1 LLLLTLRFS
10 IMENKK
16 SNLPK
21 GGWVIGHIDLSA
33 LNQTCRP
40 PKKIRTEIRR
50 ITDADLKEIKDGL
63 SVLIDE
69 DFTPRTLDFFQNH
82 PLLHLIVPVL
92 KERIQ
97 TDYLSVELFIEIALL
112 LSQIPLLETKDI
124 KSLINDT
131 LCSVYDIEESQNY
144 PMIPKEDF
152 KLLDELRY
160 LLNKYSSNKGNI
172 RNFDQDN
179 FEWQSLISREDFLSV
194 DYEELYVSKDIYENK
209 ISQYFHFF
217 KLGSLILPSYFSLY
231 RKVFTED
238 YQVEILYDELC
249 VEGNVVKVITESG
262 KISREAV
269 LDRMDYPL
277 ALCYIIALD
286 KLTASGT
293 INDKWI
299 INNIDY
305 KYIQTF
311 RSLWWDC
318 SVYAKYSEDSKDG
331 LSFEERV
338 QKNLTLAEMEIGE
351 RLIMPDDYF
360 VTSILLESMEVEK
373 ETCDRESK
381 VIKETSE
388 IKTHS
393 DKTTTQPSE
402 IERTSLGKSHEMQD
416 DNDPKV
422 TLRGR
427 PVFPF
432 RDCFCSNDK
441 DIQDKYLEKFKA
453 IAKGGKGKR
462 VGHMIAAARKVG
474 ILKDTPS
481 FKEAGKELGEI
492 GAESGFKKYKQAPN
506 LEDREYNEIKEIL
519 LEFKKEI
526 EGGNAE

>member
-1 LLLLTLRFS
+1 MQLLTLRFS
-10 IMENKK
+10 IMENEK

-21 GGWVIGHIDLSA
+21 NGWVIRHIDLSA
-33 LNQTCRP
+33 LKQTYRP
-40 PKKIRTEIRR
+40 SKKIREEIRR
-50 ITDADLKEIKDGL
+50 ITDADLKEIKNDL

-69 DFTPRTLDFFQNH
+69 DFTPRTLDFFQSH

-92 KERIQ
+92 KERVQ
-97 TDYLSVELFIEIALL
+97 TYYLSVELFIEIALL

-131 LCSVYDIEESQNY
+131 LCRVRDIEESQSY
-144 PMIPKEDF
+144 PMIPQEDF

-160 LLNKYSSNKGNI
+160 LLSKYSSYKGNAQ
-172 RNFDQDN
+172 NFSQDN
-179 FEWQSLISREDFLSV
+179 FEWQSLISRDDFLSV
-194 DYEELYVSKDIYENK
+194 NYEELYVNKDIYENK

-238 YQVEILYDELC
+238 YQVENLYDELC
-249 VEGNVVKVITESG
+249 VKGNVVEVVTESG
-262 KISREAV
+262 KISRKAV

-338 QKNLTLAEMEIGE
+338 QKNLTLAEMETGE
-351 RLIMPDDYF
+351 RLIMPDD
-360 VTSILLESMEVEK
+360 
-373 ETCDRESK
+373 
-381 VIKETSE
+381 
-388 IKTHS
+388 
-393 DKTTTQPSE
+393 
-402 IERTSLGKSHEMQD
+402 
-416 DNDPKV
+416 NAPKV

-427 PVFPF
+427 PVLSF
-432 RDCFCSNDK
+432 RNCFCSNDK
-441 DIQDKYLEKFKA
+441 DIQDKYIEEFKA
-453 IAKGGKGKR
+453 IAKGGKGKK
-462 VGHMIAAARKVG
+462 VGYMIAAAYDLK
-474 ILKDTPS
+474 ILRVTPS
-481 FKEAGKELGEI
+481 FKEAQKELGEI
-492 GAESGFKKYKQAPN
+492 GAESGYKEFKKDPDQK
-506 LEDREYNEIKEIL
+506 DREYEDIKDRL
-519 LEFKKEI
+519 LQFKKNI

>member
-1 LLLLTLRFS
+1 
-10 IMENKK
+10 MENKK

-40 PKKIRTEIRR
+40 QKKIRTEIRR

-209 ISQYFHFF
+209 IFQYFHFF

-249 VEGNVVKVITESG
+249 VKGNVVEVVTESG

-338 QKNLTLAEMEIGE
+338 QKNLTLAEMETGE
-351 RLIMPDDYF
+351 RLIMPDD
-360 VTSILLESMEVEK
+360 
-373 ETCDRESK
+373 
-381 VIKETSE
+381 
-388 IKTHS
+388 
-393 DKTTTQPSE
+393 
-402 IERTSLGKSHEMQD
+402 
-416 DNDPKV
+416 NAPKV

-427 PVFPF
+427 PVLSF
-432 RDCFCSNDK
+432 RNCFCSNDK
-441 DIQDKYLEKFKA
+441 DIQDKYIEKFKA
-453 IAKGGKGKR
+453 IAKDGKGKR
-462 VGHMIAAARKVG
+462 VGHMIAAARKVE

-481 FKEAGKELGEI
+481 FKEASKELGEI
-492 GAESGFKKYKQAPN
+492 GVESGYKKYKQDPN
-506 LEDREYNEIKEIL
+506 IEDQEYKEIKEKL
-519 LEFKKEI
+519 LGFKKEI

>member
-1 LLLLTLRFS
+1 
-10 IMENKK
+10 MENEK

-21 GGWVIGHIDLSA
+21 NGWVIRHIDLSA
-33 LNQTCRP
+33 LKQTCRP
-40 PKKIRTEIRR
+40 SKKIREEIRR
-50 ITDADLKEIKDGL
+50 ITDADLKEIKNDL

-69 DFTPRTLDFFQNH
+69 DFTPRTLDFFQSH

-92 KERIQ
+92 KERVQ
-97 TDYLSVELFIEIALL
+97 TYYLSVELFIEIALL

-131 LCSVYDIEESQNY
+131 LCRVRDIEESQSY
-144 PMIPKEDF
+144 PMIPQEDF

-160 LLNKYSSNKGNI
+160 LLSKYSSYKGNAQ
-172 RNFDQDN
+172 NFSQDN
-179 FEWQSLISREDFLSV
+179 FEWQSLISRDDFLSV
-194 DYEELYVSKDIYENK
+194 NYEELYVNKDIYENK

-238 YQVEILYDELC
+238 YQVENLYDELC
-249 VEGNVVKVITESG
+249 VKGNVVEVVTESG
-262 KISREAV
+262 KISRKAV

-338 QKNLTLAEMEIGE
+338 QKNLTLAEMETGE
-351 RLIMPDDYF
+351 RLIMPDD
-360 VTSILLESMEVEK
+360 
-373 ETCDRESK
+373 
-381 VIKETSE
+381 
-388 IKTHS
+388 
-393 DKTTTQPSE
+393 
-402 IERTSLGKSHEMQD
+402 
-416 DNDPKV
+416 NAPKV

-427 PVFPF
+427 PVLSF
-432 RDCFCSNDK
+432 RNCFCSNDK
-441 DIQDKYLEKFKA
+441 DIQDKYIEEFKA
-453 IAKGGKGKR
+453 IAKGGKGKK
-462 VGHMIAAARKVG
+462 VGYMIAAAYDLK
-474 ILKDTPS
+474 ILRVTPS
-481 FKEAGKELGEI
+481 FKEAQKELGEI
-492 GAESGFKKYKQAPN
+492 GAESGYKEFKKDPDQK
-506 LEDREYNEIKEIL
+506 DREYEDIKDRL
-519 LEFKKEI
+519 LQFKKNI

>member
-1 LLLLTLRFS
+1 
-10 IMENKK
+10 MENKK

-40 PKKIRTEIRR
+40 QKKIRTEIRR

-209 ISQYFHFF
+209 IFQYFHFF

-249 VEGNVVKVITESG
+249 VKGNVVEVVTESG

-318 SVYAKYSEDSKDG
+318 SVYAKCSEDSKDG

-338 QKNLTLAEMEIGE
+338 QKNLTLAEMETGE

-360 VTSILLESMEVEK
+360 ATSILWESMEE
-373 ETCDRESK
+373 
-381 VIKETSE
+381 IKETTE
-388 IKTHS
+388 KKKHL
-393 DKTTTQPSE
+393 DNTTTKPSKIEITPQEQPH
-402 IERTSLGKSHEMQD
+402 KMPD
-416 DNDPKV
+416 DNVRKV
-422 TLRGR
+422 TQRGR
-427 PVFPF
+427 LPRPF
-432 RDCFCSNDK
+432 RDCFYSNDN
-441 DIQDKYLEKFKA
+441 DIQNKYIEKFKA
-453 IAKGGKGKR
+453 IAEGGKGKK
-462 VGHMIAAARKVG
+462 VGFMIAAAFEIK
-474 ILKDTPS
+474 ILKVTPS
-481 FKEAGKELGEI
+481 FKEAQKEFGEI
-492 GAESGFKKYKQAPN
+492 GDESGYKKYKQSIVKKDQEY
-506 LEDREYNEIKEIL
+506 EDIKNQL
-519 LEFKKEI
+519 LKAKEEI
-526 EGGNAE
+526 EGKMPSSNNGF

>member
-1 LLLLTLRFS
+1 
-10 IMENKK
+10 MENKK

-40 PKKIRTEIRR
+40 QKKIRTEIRR

-209 ISQYFHFF
+209 IFQYFHFF

-249 VEGNVVKVITESG
+249 VKGNVVEVVTESG

-318 SVYAKYSEDSKDG
+318 SVYAKCSEDSKDG

-338 QKNLTLAEMEIGE
+338 QKNLTLAEMETGE
-351 RLIMPDDYF
+351 RLIMPDD
-360 VTSILLESMEVEK
+360 
-373 ETCDRESK
+373 
-381 VIKETSE
+381 
-388 IKTHS
+388 
-393 DKTTTQPSE
+393 
-402 IERTSLGKSHEMQD
+402 
-416 DNDPKV
+416 NAPKV

-427 PVFPF
+427 PVLSF
-432 RDCFCSNDK
+432 RNCFCSNDK
-441 DIQDKYLEKFKA
+441 DIQDKYIEKFKA
-453 IAKGGKGKR
+453 IAKDGKGKR
-462 VGHMIAAARKVG
+462 VGHMIAAARKVE

-481 FKEAGKELGEI
+481 FKEASKELGEI
-492 GAESGFKKYKQAPN
+492 GVESGYKKYKQAPN
-506 LEDREYNEIKEIL
+506 IEDQEYKEIKEKL
-519 LEFKKEI
+519 LGFKKEI

>member
-1 LLLLTLRFS
+1 
-10 IMENKK
+10 M
-16 SNLPK
+16 
-21 GGWVIGHIDLSA
+21 
-33 LNQTCRP
+33 
-40 PKKIRTEIRR
+40 
-50 ITDADLKEIKDGL
+50 
-63 SVLIDE
+63 
-69 DFTPRTLDFFQNH
+69 
-82 PLLHLIVPVL
+82 
-92 KERIQ
+92 
-97 TDYLSVELFIEIALL
+97 ELFIEIALL

-249 VEGNVVKVITESG
+249 VKGNVVEVVTESG

-338 QKNLTLAEMEIGE
+338 QKNLTLAEMETGE
-351 RLIMPDDYF
+351 RLIMPDD
-360 VTSILLESMEVEK
+360 
-373 ETCDRESK
+373 
-381 VIKETSE
+381 
-388 IKTHS
+388 
-393 DKTTTQPSE
+393 
-402 IERTSLGKSHEMQD
+402 
-416 DNDPKV
+416 NAPKV

-427 PVFPF
+427 PVLSF
-432 RDCFCSNDK
+432 RNCFCSNDK
-441 DIQDKYLEKFKA
+441 DIQDKYIEKFKA
-453 IAKGGKGKR
+453 IAKDGKGKR
-462 VGHMIAAARKVG
+462 VGHMIAAARKVE

-481 FKEAGKELGEI
+481 FKEASKELGEI
-492 GAESGFKKYKQAPN
+492 GVESGYKKYKQAPN
-506 LEDREYNEIKEIL
+506 IEDQEYKEIKEKL
-519 LEFKKEI
+519 LGFKKEI

>member
-1 LLLLTLRFS
+1 
-10 IMENKK
+10 MENKK

-21 GGWVIGHIDLSA
+21 GGWVIGHIDLSV

-40 PKKIRTEIRR
+40 QKKIRTEIRR

-249 VEGNVVKVITESG
+249 VKGNVVEVVTESG

-338 QKNLTLAEMEIGE
+338 QKNLTLAEMETGE
-351 RLIMPDDYF
+351 RLIMPDD
-360 VTSILLESMEVEK
+360 
-373 ETCDRESK
+373 
-381 VIKETSE
+381 
-388 IKTHS
+388 
-393 DKTTTQPSE
+393 
-402 IERTSLGKSHEMQD
+402 
-416 DNDPKV
+416 NAPKV

-427 PVFPF
+427 PVLSF
-432 RDCFCSNDK
+432 RNCFCSNDK
-441 DIQDKYLEKFKA
+441 DIQDKYIEKFKA
-453 IAKGGKGKR
+453 IAKDGKGKR
-462 VGHMIAAARKVG
+462 VGHMIAAARKVE

-481 FKEAGKELGEI
+481 FKEASKELGEI
-492 GAESGFKKYKQAPN
+492 GVESGYKKYKQAPN
-506 LEDREYNEIKEIL
+506 IEDQEYKEIKEKL
-519 LEFKKEI
+519 LGFKKEI

>member
-1 LLLLTLRFS
+1 
-10 IMENKK
+10 MENKK

-40 PKKIRTEIRR
+40 KKKIRTEIRR

-338 QKNLTLAEMEIGE
+338 QKNLTLAEMETGE

-360 VTSILLESMEVEK
+360 VTSILLESMEVKK
-373 ETCDRESK
+373 ETRGEESK

-388 IKTHS
+388 TKTHL
-393 DKTTTQPSE
+393 DDTTPKPYRIETTSQEQPYE
-402 IERTSLGKSHEMQD
+402 IPD
-416 DNDPKV
+416 DNVRKV
-422 TLRGR
+422 TRRGR
-427 PVFPF
+427 LPRPF
-432 RDCFCSNDK
+432 RDCFYDNDN
-441 DIQDKYLEKFKA
+441 DIQNKYIEEFKA
-453 IAKGGKGKR
+453 IAKGGKGKK
-462 VGHMIAAARKVG
+462 VGYMIAAAYDLK
-474 ILKDTPS
+474 ILSVTPS
-481 FKEAGKELGEI
+481 FKEAQIELGEI
-492 GAESGFKKYKQAPN
+492 GAESGYKEFKKDPDQK
-506 LEDREYNEIKEIL
+506 DREYEDIKDRL
-519 LEFKKEI
+519 LQFKKNI